1 MRTILSTIALF
12 SLCGL
17 CAQEYTP
24 TYGRELPRGEILAYP
39 SAEAATAADGGDNR
53 YFTRLTEWNLKD
65 NVFSTPFTVPFAWAN
80 RQVLFHLGWASGDYE
95 VRVNGLP
102 VACNADGNNPAEIN
116 ITKQAKEGRNML
128 EVILA
133 QPSSVTP
140 LESWKEAPA
149 PSIGGAWLMSQPTLR
164 VRDVVTRT
172 RMGED
177 GNATAE
183 IAVAVKSEA
192 LNPRTSR
199 IHYQLL
205 TPTGENA
212 AAGQKD
218 VTLDMRRE
226 DTLRFLA
233 RIPANLLWSAELPTQ
248 YTLRLKTQ
256 HEGRYVEYLE
266 LRLGFRSV
274 EMQDGRMSL
283 NARPVTLR
291 VREVPAAITENE
303 IAALR
308 EQGFN
313 TLKLLPG
320 PVPESLLNFCDVQGL
335 YVIAQAPIDTRRS
348 GESRRKG
355 GNPSND
361 PEWQPAYLE
370 RTENSYH
377 TTKRHPSVVAFAL
390 ATQSANG
397 INLYESYLNMKR
409 FGDSR
414 PFIYPDAGGET
425 GEHQVEDRGPGVH
438 HAAGEAAD
446 GGAVLVIAQE
456 EHGAGED
463 RGAVGD
469 DVRPGAAD
477 GAGGVVIR
485 VHAHAAG
492 AEDEVGMGLS
502 GLGDGGDDVL
512 HRVAG
517 VGHGE
522 GLNAVGR
529 QLAPHHGGEAVLD
542 EALFHLAAGGDDGG
556 GLLDVGEESQEGLVP
571 GGLLGL
577 LEFLLRDDQGDDPHP
592 GQLIAF
598 MDGGIAMAGGDH
610 DLLLGVHGDKAG
622 GIHQEEAVDGGG
634 ELDLALLGLAAVH
647 VFIDGESAEALRGV
661 VLVEHAGGHLPDVE
675 VLLAHAEQHGN
686 VLLRHDVALAE
697 ARVLILVL
705 DDLRHV
711 VAEHM
716 AHRVLGFDKSHFFST
731 SISSPA

>member
-80 RQVLFHLGWASGDYE
+80 RQVLFHLGWASGNYE
-95 VRVNGLP
+95 VRVNGKA
-102 VACNADGNNPAEIN
+102 VAYDSDCSAPAEFN
-116 ITKQAKEGRNML
+116 LTRHAQEGRNTL
-128 EVILA
+128 EIVVSA
-133 QPSSVTP
+133 PSQVAR
-140 LESWKEAPA
+140 LESWKSDPAPA
-149 PSIGGAWLMSQPTLR
+149 IGPAWVMSQPTLR
-164 VRDVVTRT
+164 VRDVLTKSWRSSEENDKV
-172 RMGED
+172 M
-177 GNATAE
+177 AE
-183 IAVAVKSEA
+183 IALVVKTES

-199 IHYQLL
+199 IHYELL
-205 TPTGENA
+205 TPAVSNA
-212 AAGQKD
+212 AIGYKD

-226 DTLRFLA
+226 DTVRFLA
-233 RIPANLLWSAELPTQ
+233 RIPDSMLWNPGRPTQ
-248 YTLRLKTQ
+248 YTLRVKTQ

-414 PFIYPDAGGET
+414 PFIYPDAGGEW
-425 GEHQVEDRGPGVH
+425 D
-438 HAAGEAAD
+438 
-446 GGAVLVIAQE
+446 
-456 EHGAGED
+456 
-463 RGAVGD
+463 
-469 DVRPGAAD
+469 
-477 GAGGVVIR
+477 
-485 VHAHAAG
+485 
-492 AEDEVGMGLS
+492 S
-502 GLGDGGDDVL
+502 
-512 HRVAG
+512 
-517 VGHGE
+517 
-522 GLNAVGR
+522 
-529 QLAPHHGGEAVLD
+529 
-542 EALFHLAAGGDDGG
+542 
-556 GLLDVGEESQEGLVP
+556 
-571 GGLLGL
+571 
-577 LEFLLRDDQGDDPHP
+577 
-592 GQLIAF
+592 
-598 MDGGIAMAGGDH
+598 
-610 DLLLGVHGDKAG
+610 DK
-622 GIHQEEAVDGGG
+622 
-634 ELDLALLGLAAVH
+634 LAL
-647 VFIDGESAEALRGV
+647 E
-661 VLVEHAGGHLPDVE
+661 
-675 VLLAHAEQHGN
+675 
-686 VLLRHDVALAE
+686 
-697 ARVLILVL
+697 
-705 DDLRHV
+705 
-711 VAEHM
+711 
-716 AHRVLGFDKSHFFST
+716 
-731 SISSPA
+731 

>member
-133 QPSSVTP
+133 QPSSVAP

-149 PSIGGAWLMSQPTLR
+149 PAIGGAWLMSQPTLR

-248 YTLRLKTQ
+248 YTLRLKTC
-256 HEGRYVEYLE
+256 
-266 LRLGFRSV
+266 
-274 EMQDGRMSL
+274 
-283 NARPVTLR
+283 
-291 VREVPAAITENE
+291 
-303 IAALR
+303 
-308 EQGFN
+308 
-313 TLKLLPG
+313 LLYT
-320 PVPESLLNFCDVQGL
+320 S
-335 YVIAQAPIDTRRS
+335 
-348 GESRRKG
+348 
-355 GNPSND
+355 PSPRD
-361 PEWQPAYLE
+361 
-370 RTENSYH
+370 
-377 TTKRHPSVVAFAL
+377 
-390 ATQSANG
+390 
-397 INLYESYLNMKR
+397 
-409 FGDSR
+409 
-414 PFIYPDAGGET
+414 
-425 GEHQVEDRGPGVH
+425 
-438 HAAGEAAD
+438 
-446 GGAVLVIAQE
+446 
-456 EHGAGED
+456 
-463 RGAVGD
+463 
-469 DVRPGAAD
+469 
-477 GAGGVVIR
+477 
-485 VHAHAAG
+485 
-492 AEDEVGMGLS
+492 
-502 GLGDGGDDVL
+502 
-512 HRVAG
+512 
-517 VGHGE
+517 
-522 GLNAVGR
+522 
-529 QLAPHHGGEAVLD
+529 
-542 EALFHLAAGGDDGG
+542 
-556 GLLDVGEESQEGLVP
+556 GLLSRMP
-571 GGLLGL
+571 S
-577 LEFLLRDDQGDDPHP
+577 
-592 GQLIAF
+592 
-598 MDGGIAMAGGDH
+598 
-610 DLLLGVHGDKAG
+610 
-622 GIHQEEAVDGGG
+622 
-634 ELDLALLGLAAVH
+634 
-647 VFIDGESAEALRGV
+647 SA
-661 VLVEHAGGHLPDVE
+661 
-675 VLLAHAEQHGN
+675 
-686 VLLRHDVALAE
+686 
-697 ARVLILVL
+697 
-705 DDLRHV
+705 
-711 VAEHM
+711 
-716 AHRVLGFDKSHFFST
+716 
-731 SISSPA
+731 

>member
-133 QPSSVTP
+133 QPSSVAP

-149 PSIGGAWLMSQPTLR
+149 PAIGGAWLMSQPTLR

-303 IAALR
+303 IAGYELFKKYDCATCHVGEILGGKSYELIGVQHDYFADRQAEMTEEDNGRFKQTQIERDRHRFKVPGLR
-308 EQGFN
+308 NIELTAPYFHDGSMATMDDAVRAMAKYQLGID
-313 TLKLLPG
+313 LPQQE
-320 PVPESLLNFCDVQGL
+320 VDK
-335 YVIAQAPIDTRRS
+335 I
-348 GESRRKG
+348 
-355 GNPSND
+355 
-361 PEWQPAYLE
+361 
-370 RTENSYH
+370 
-377 TTKRHPSVVAFAL
+377 VAFL
-390 ATQSANG
+390 RT
-397 INLYESYLNMKR
+397 L
-409 FGDSR
+409 
-414 PFIYPDAGGET
+414 T
-425 GEHQVEDRGPGVH
+425 GEYK
-438 HAAGEAAD
+438 
-446 GGAVLVIAQE
+446 
-456 EHGAGED
+456 
-463 RGAVGD
+463 
-469 DVRPGAAD
+469 
-477 GAGGVVIR
+477 
-485 VHAHAAG
+485 
-492 AEDEVGMGLS
+492 
-502 GLGDGGDDVL
+502 
-512 HRVAG
+512 
-517 VGHGE
+517 
-522 GLNAVGR
+522 
-529 QLAPHHGGEAVLD
+529 
-542 EALFHLAAGGDDGG
+542 
-556 GLLDVGEESQEGLVP
+556 
-571 GGLLGL
+571 
-577 LEFLLRDDQGDDPHP
+577 
-592 GQLIAF
+592 GQLLTNKNMEI
-598 MDGGIAMAGGDH
+598 
-610 DLLLGVHGDKAG
+610 
-622 GIHQEEAVDGGG
+622 
-634 ELDLALLGLAAVH
+634 
-647 VFIDGESAEALRGV
+647 
-661 VLVEHAGGHLPDVE
+661 
-675 VLLAHAEQHGN
+675 
-686 VLLRHDVALAE
+686 
-697 ARVLILVL
+697 
-705 DDLRHV
+705 
-711 VAEHM
+711 
-716 AHRVLGFDKSHFFST
+716 
-731 SISSPA
+731 

>member
-133 QPSSVTP
+133 QPSSVAP

-149 PSIGGAWLMSQPTLR
+149 PAIGGAWLMSQPTLR

-177 GNATAE
+177 GQRHGGDRRRGEKRGPQPAHLAHPLP
-183 IAVAVKSEA
+183 AAHA
-192 LNPRTSR
+192 D
-199 IHYQLL
+199 
-205 TPTGENA
+205 GENA

-335 YVIAQAPIDTRRS
+335 YVIAQAPIDTRAAGSRAARAGIRPTTPNGSRHTSNARRTVTTPRS
-348 GESRRKG
+348 AIRRWWPSRWPHSRRT
-355 GNPSND
+355 
-361 PEWQPAYLE
+361 A
-370 RTENSYH
+370 
-377 TTKRHPSVVAFAL
+377 
-390 ATQSANG
+390 
-397 INLYESYLNMKR
+397 
-409 FGDSR
+409 
-414 PFIYPDAGGET
+414 
-425 GEHQVEDRGPGVH
+425 
-438 HAAGEAAD
+438 
-446 GGAVLVIAQE
+446 
-456 EHGAGED
+456 
-463 RGAVGD
+463 
-469 DVRPGAAD
+469 
-477 GAGGVVIR
+477 
-485 VHAHAAG
+485 
-492 AEDEVGMGLS
+492 
-502 GLGDGGDDVL
+502 
-512 HRVAG
+512 
-517 VGHGE
+517 
-522 GLNAVGR
+522 
-529 QLAPHHGGEAVLD
+529 
-542 EALFHLAAGGDDGG
+542 
-556 GLLDVGEESQEGLVP
+556 
-571 GGLLGL
+571 
-577 LEFLLRDDQGDDPHP
+577 
-592 GQLIAF
+592 
-598 MDGGIAMAGGDH
+598 
-610 DLLLGVHGDKAG
+610 
-622 GIHQEEAVDGGG
+622 
-634 ELDLALLGLAAVH
+634 
-647 VFIDGESAEALRGV
+647 
-661 VLVEHAGGHLPDVE
+661 
-675 VLLAHAEQHGN
+675 
-686 VLLRHDVALAE
+686 
-697 ARVLILVL
+697 
-705 DDLRHV
+705 
-711 VAEHM
+711 
-716 AHRVLGFDKSHFFST
+716 ST
-731 SISSPA
+731 SMKVI

>member
-133 QPSSVTP
+133 QPSSVAP

-149 PSIGGAWLMSQPTLR
+149 PAIGGAWLMSQPTLR

-256 HEGRYVEYLE
+256 HEGRYMEYIE
-266 LRLGFRSV
+266 LPLGFRTV
-274 EMQDGRMSL
+274 ELRNGGDAGR
-283 NARPVTLR
+283 A
-291 VREVPAAITENE
+291 
-303 IAALR
+303 
-308 EQGFN
+308 
-313 TLKLLPG
+313 
-320 PVPESLLNFCDVQGL
+320 DV
-335 YVIAQAPIDTRRS
+335 A
-348 GESRRKG
+348 
-355 GNPSND
+355 
-361 PEWQPAYLE
+361 E
-370 RTENSYH
+370 RTPRDAARTRSPRDDH
-377 TTKRHPSVVAFAL
+377 RKR
-390 ATQSANG
+390 N
-397 INLYESYLNMKR
+397 
-409 FGDSR
+409 
-414 PFIYPDAGGET
+414 
-425 GEHQVEDRGPGVH
+425 
-438 HAAGEAAD
+438 
-446 GGAVLVIAQE
+446 
-456 EHGAGED
+456 
-463 RGAVGD
+463 RGAARTG
-469 DVRPGAAD
+469 
-477 GAGGVVIR
+477 IQ
-485 VHAHAAG
+485 HAKTAAG
-492 AEDEVGMGLS
+492 ACA
-502 GLGDGGDDVL
+502 
-512 HRVAG
+512 RI
-517 VGHGE
+517 
-522 GLNAVGR
+522 
-529 QLAPHHGGEAVLD
+529 
-542 EALFHLAAGGDDGG
+542 AA
-556 GLLDVGEESQEGLVP
+556 E
-571 GGLLGL
+571 
-577 LEFLLRDDQGDDPHP
+577 LLRRTRPLRDCAGADRHP
-592 GQLIAF
+592 PQ
-598 MDGGIAMAGGDH
+598 
-610 DLLLGVHGDKAG
+610 
-622 GIHQEEAVDGGG
+622 
-634 ELDLALLGLAAVH
+634 
-647 VFIDGESAEALRGV
+647 RGV
-661 VLVEHAGGHLPDVE
+661 APQG
-675 VLLAHAEQHGN
+675 
-686 VLLRHDVALAE
+686 R
-697 ARVLILVL
+697 
-705 DDLRHV
+705 
-711 VAEHM
+711 
-716 AHRVLGFDKSHFFST
+716 KSVQ
-731 SISSPA
+731 

>member
-39 SAEAATAADGGDNR
+39 STEAATAADGGDNR

-95 VRVNGLP
+95 VRVNGSP
-102 VACNADGNNPAEIN
+102 VAYNADGNAPAEIN
-116 ITKQAKEGRNML
+116 ITRQAKEGRNML

-133 QPSSVTP
+133 QPSSVAP
-140 LESWKEAPA
+140 LESWKESPAPA
-149 PSIGGAWLMSQPTLR
+149 IGGAWLISQPTLR

-172 RMGED
+172 RIGED

-183 IAVAVKSEA
+183 IAVVVKSEA
-192 LNPRTSR
+192 LNPRSSR

-233 RIPANLLWSAELPTQ
+233 RIPSNLLWSAELPTQ

-256 HEGRYVEYLE
+256 HEGRYAEYQE
-266 LRLGFRSV
+266 LRLGFRTV

-291 VREVPAAITENE
+291 VREVPATISENE

-390 ATQSANG
+390 AAQSANG

-414 PFIYPDAGGET
+414 PFIYPDAGGEWN
-425 GEHQVEDRGPGVH
+425 
-438 HAAGEAAD
+438 
-446 GGAVLVIAQE
+446 
-456 EHGAGED
+456 
-463 RGAVGD
+463 
-469 DVRPGAAD
+469 
-477 GAGGVVIR
+477 
-485 VHAHAAG
+485 
-492 AEDEVGMGLS
+492 S
-502 GLGDGGDDVL
+502 
-512 HRVAG
+512 
-517 VGHGE
+517 
-522 GLNAVGR
+522 
-529 QLAPHHGGEAVLD
+529 
-542 EALFHLAAGGDDGG
+542 
-556 GLLDVGEESQEGLVP
+556 
-571 GGLLGL
+571 
-577 LEFLLRDDQGDDPHP
+577 
-592 GQLIAF
+592 
-598 MDGGIAMAGGDH
+598 
-610 DLLLGVHGDKAG
+610 DK
-622 GIHQEEAVDGGG
+622 
-634 ELDLALLGLAAVH
+634 LAL
-647 VFIDGESAEALRGV
+647 E
-661 VLVEHAGGHLPDVE
+661 
-675 VLLAHAEQHGN
+675 
-686 VLLRHDVALAE
+686 
-697 ARVLILVL
+697 
-705 DDLRHV
+705 
-711 VAEHM
+711 
-716 AHRVLGFDKSHFFST
+716 
-731 SISSPA
+731 

>member
-1 MRTILSTIALF
+1 MRRQVSDQMLAYPLLGSQHEVDSPQGIPDLHAVAAAARTQPDGRKIEFGQPGHRSIEKFLYLYGGQIYELMRTILSTIALF

-95 VRVNGLP
+95 VRVNGSP
-102 VACNADGNNPAEIN
+102 VAYNADGNAPAEIN
-116 ITKQAKEGRNML
+116 ITRQAKEGRNML

-133 QPSSVTP
+133 QPSSVAP
-140 LESWKEAPA
+140 LESWKESPAPA
-149 PSIGGAWLMSQPTLR
+149 IGGAWLMSQPTLR

-172 RMGED
+172 RIGED

-183 IAVAVKSEA
+183 IAVVVKSEA
-192 LNPRTSR
+192 LNPRSSR

-233 RIPANLLWSAELPTQ
+233 RIPSNLLWSAELPTQ

-256 HEGRYVEYLE
+256 HEGRYAEYQE
-266 LRLGFRSV
+266 LRLGFRTV

-291 VREVPAAITENE
+291 VREVPATISENE

-320 PVPESLLNFCDVQGL
+320 PIPESLLNFCDVQGL
-335 YVIAQAPIDTRRS
+335 YVIAQAPIDTRRN

-390 ATQSANG
+390 AAQSANG

-414 PFIYPDAGGET
+414 PFIYPDAGGEWN
-425 GEHQVEDRGPGVH
+425 
-438 HAAGEAAD
+438 
-446 GGAVLVIAQE
+446 
-456 EHGAGED
+456 
-463 RGAVGD
+463 
-469 DVRPGAAD
+469 
-477 GAGGVVIR
+477 
-485 VHAHAAG
+485 
-492 AEDEVGMGLS
+492 S
-502 GLGDGGDDVL
+502 
-512 HRVAG
+512 
-517 VGHGE
+517 
-522 GLNAVGR
+522 
-529 QLAPHHGGEAVLD
+529 
-542 EALFHLAAGGDDGG
+542 
-556 GLLDVGEESQEGLVP
+556 
-571 GGLLGL
+571 
-577 LEFLLRDDQGDDPHP
+577 
-592 GQLIAF
+592 
-598 MDGGIAMAGGDH
+598 
-610 DLLLGVHGDKAG
+610 DK
-622 GIHQEEAVDGGG
+622 
-634 ELDLALLGLAAVH
+634 LAL
-647 VFIDGESAEALRGV
+647 E
-661 VLVEHAGGHLPDVE
+661 
-675 VLLAHAEQHGN
+675 
-686 VLLRHDVALAE
+686 
-697 ARVLILVL
+697 
-705 DDLRHV
+705 
-711 VAEHM
+711 
-716 AHRVLGFDKSHFFST
+716 
-731 SISSPA
+731 

>member
-133 QPSSVTP
+133 QPSSVAP

-370 RTENSYH
+370 RTKNSYH

-414 PFIYPDAGGET
+414 PFIYPDAGGEW
-425 GEHQVEDRGPGVH
+425 D
-438 HAAGEAAD
+438 
-446 GGAVLVIAQE
+446 
-456 EHGAGED
+456 
-463 RGAVGD
+463 
-469 DVRPGAAD
+469 
-477 GAGGVVIR
+477 
-485 VHAHAAG
+485 
-492 AEDEVGMGLS
+492 S
-502 GLGDGGDDVL
+502 
-512 HRVAG
+512 
-517 VGHGE
+517 
-522 GLNAVGR
+522 
-529 QLAPHHGGEAVLD
+529 
-542 EALFHLAAGGDDGG
+542 
-556 GLLDVGEESQEGLVP
+556 
-571 GGLLGL
+571 
-577 LEFLLRDDQGDDPHP
+577 
-592 GQLIAF
+592 
-598 MDGGIAMAGGDH
+598 
-610 DLLLGVHGDKAG
+610 DK
-622 GIHQEEAVDGGG
+622 
-634 ELDLALLGLAAVH
+634 LAL
-647 VFIDGESAEALRGV
+647 E
-661 VLVEHAGGHLPDVE
+661 
-675 VLLAHAEQHGN
+675 
-686 VLLRHDVALAE
+686 
-697 ARVLILVL
+697 
-705 DDLRHV
+705 
-711 VAEHM
+711 
-716 AHRVLGFDKSHFFST
+716 
-731 SISSPA
+731 

>member
-1 MRTILSTIALF
+1 MIAVVDYATGNLRSVADALRRAGAEFTLTADPALLRGADKVILPGVGEASSAMSQLRERGLDTVIP
-12 SLCGL
+12 SLTQPILGICIGMQL
-17 CAQEYTP
+17 MCLSSEEGDARCMGIFP
-24 TYGRELPRGEILAYP
+24 ARVLRLP
-39 SAEAATAADGGDNR
+39 ATAADGGDNR

-133 QPSSVTP
+133 QPSSVAP

-149 PSIGGAWLMSQPTLR
+149 PAIGGAWLMSQPTLR

-283 NARPVTLR
+283 NTRPVTLR

-370 RTENSYH
+370 RTKNSYH

-414 PFIYPDAGGET
+414 PFIYPDAGGEW
-425 GEHQVEDRGPGVH
+425 D
-438 HAAGEAAD
+438 
-446 GGAVLVIAQE
+446 
-456 EHGAGED
+456 
-463 RGAVGD
+463 
-469 DVRPGAAD
+469 
-477 GAGGVVIR
+477 
-485 VHAHAAG
+485 
-492 AEDEVGMGLS
+492 S
-502 GLGDGGDDVL
+502 
-512 HRVAG
+512 
-517 VGHGE
+517 
-522 GLNAVGR
+522 
-529 QLAPHHGGEAVLD
+529 
-542 EALFHLAAGGDDGG
+542 
-556 GLLDVGEESQEGLVP
+556 
-571 GGLLGL
+571 
-577 LEFLLRDDQGDDPHP
+577 
-592 GQLIAF
+592 
-598 MDGGIAMAGGDH
+598 
-610 DLLLGVHGDKAG
+610 DK
-622 GIHQEEAVDGGG
+622 
-634 ELDLALLGLAAVH
+634 LAL
-647 VFIDGESAEALRGV
+647 E
-661 VLVEHAGGHLPDVE
+661 
-675 VLLAHAEQHGN
+675 
-686 VLLRHDVALAE
+686 
-697 ARVLILVL
+697 
-705 DDLRHV
+705 
-711 VAEHM
+711 
-716 AHRVLGFDKSHFFST
+716 
-731 SISSPA
+731 